1 MGRSTSYNEIKSN
14 SMYSR
19 HFFHGHSP
27 SCKKADA
34 GVDARKREEHD
45 ERMRETHKYFDQ
57 WTGWRNEL
65 ASKLPGSY
73 RHLTVEIKEEFS
85 CDFSSH
91 SAASERGDRRIKED
105 LLIEDILD
113 IRFNNA
119 LKPNLLSMKSFEE
132 MLMLEDGRERDG
144 KSDLP
149 LLFNDAMNTL
159 PGNTFQGF
167 LVVKGGTLSE
177 ESQHPSMGFAIQR
190 VDTGGSLSDFTKS
203 VHKENNIREYD
214 SPKIVGGHN
223 FQGIHVMHTATY
235 QYLTQ
240 HFGWSDTDRP
250 QILHALL
257 FKSELYE
264 AEIVTKLLLERKK
277 VIKMLEDCN
286 IDEIH
291 PLSNRKTVL
300 KYILNGS
307 K

>member
-1 MGRSTSYNEIKSN
+1 
-14 SMYSR
+14 
-19 HFFHGHSP
+19 
-27 SCKKADA
+27 
-34 GVDARKREEHD
+34 
-45 ERMRETHKYFDQ
+45 MRETYKYFDQ
-57 WTGWRNEL
+57 WTCWRNEL
-65 ASKLPGSY
+65 ATKLQGSY

-85 CDFSSH
+85 CDFASH
-91 SAASERGDRRIKED
+91 SAASERHDWKIKDD

-119 LKPNLLSMKSFEE
+119 LEPNLLSMKSFEE
-132 MLMLEDGRERDG
+132 MLMLEDGRGQDV

-159 PGNTFQGF
+159 PGNAFQGF

-177 ESQHPSMGFAIQR
+177 ESQHPSMGFCIQR
-190 VDTGGSLSDFTKS
+190 VDTGGVLSDFTKF
-203 VHKENNIREYD
+203 VHKKHNIREYS

-240 HFGWSDTDRP
+240 HFGWIDTDKP
-250 QILHALL
+250 EILHVLL

-264 AEIVTKLLLERKK
+264 ADIVTKLLLERKK
-277 VIKMLEDCN
+277 VIKRLEDCPK
-286 IDEIH
+286 DDIH